1 MKDSFI
7 LFTEYK
13 EQVDM
18 LTDEQAGILFK
29 AIFCYSAGEALPPM
43 DAITKMAFSF
53 IRSAMDRADD
63 KYQRKVDAN
72 RENGRRGGRPAKNK
86 QEEKPSVEQDTAY
99 ESDPEPGFE
108 SKVEEETQENP
119 EKPKKPNGYLGF
131 EEKTEEETQKPN
143 GYFQNPPDP
152 VRDRE
157 REHDPEPD
165 SDPERKGKGIGLVEN
180 TAPAREAV
188 GEAMPEAAPME
199 RFLARWGINAH
210 AIANYSG
217 GKLAGIDWDKLS
229 AKVEQ
234 SVTLLQKHKDLTF
247 FVRNYEKIL
256 DGTFDDYEPRPKGR
270 PPAMEKYDPERDGSA
285 FAGIVY
291 ESSGRVET

>member
-86 QEEKPSVEQDTAY
+86 QEDKPAVEQDTAY
-99 ESDPEPGFE
+99 ESDPE
-108 SKVEEETQENP
+108 
-119 EKPKKPNGYLGF
+119 KPKK
-131 EEKTEEETQKPN
+131 TQK
-143 GYFQNPPDP
+143 NPKNRTVIWVLKKKPK
-152 VRDRE
+152 
-157 REHDPEPD
+157 
-165 SDPERKGKGIGLVEN
+165 RKPKNRTVI
-180 TAPAREAV
+180 
-188 GEAMPEAAPME
+188 
-199 RFLARWGINAH
+199 F
-210 AIANYSG
+210 
-217 GKLAGIDWDKLS
+217 K
-229 AKVEQ
+229 
-234 SVTLLQKHKDLTF
+234 TLL
-247 FVRNYEKIL
+247 IL
-256 DGTFDDYEPRPKGR
+256 NL
-270 PPAMEKYDPERDGSA
+270 
-285 FAGIVY
+285 IVNV
-291 ESSGRVET
+291 SLILNLIVILNVKAKA